1 LIVRVVVSVSLFKI
15 SLKFNRPTISYRNDA
30 TSSSIFSSNVV
41 LLCFSMMMWCAP
53 YTKSTVHVHVQYAPT
68 ADARTSLTV
77 ICQLWLHGF
86 VMIFRISLHHSTYNL
101 RGLLALSHSFLTSLW
116 RTQHQATS
124 DQATTE
130 QISHFL
136 NLELKSHVFS
146 NCVICFSSGC
156 SRQQVLA
163 SQGAN
168 SHGAMHDPCFAIWIC
183 LFPFLT
189 FTLSKYYPFNVHRRL

>member
-1 LIVRVVVSVSLFKI
+1 MRTVHTVNCTCRVRSMRR
-15 SLKFNRPTISYRNDA
+15 RPTPAHHLQSFVNCDFKVLSWYFELP
-30 TSSSIFSSNVV
+30 SI
-41 LLCFSMMMWCAP
+41 
-53 YTKSTVHVHVQYAPT
+53 
-68 ADARTSLTV
+68 
-77 ICQLWLHGF
+77 ILH
-86 VMIFRISLHHSTYNL
+86 NL
-101 RGLLALSHSFLTSLW
+101 RGLLALSHSFLTSSLW

-136 NLELKSHVFS
+136 NLQLKSHVFS